1 MGLCDVKATVPNE
14 YAKSGK
20 AFGGAEQ
27 SLDALTESGFELPS
41 ESDIE
46 VDLLAEEERNEQMEK
61 LRSAIAS
68 LSERQR
74 FILQEVYFHNQT
86 QEKVA
91 IQLQISQQ
99 AVSRTLKKA
108 IANLKKYFGSKEVL
122 CGIDLSVP
130 EHSIFGFIG
139 KNGAGKTTTMKA
151 ILGLLKADSGEI
163 YVMGEK
169 VHFGQT
175 NTNRHI
181 GYLPDVPEFYSYMT
195 PMEYLSL
202 CGEVCGMDKTDIVTR
217 SKELLELVG
226 LGKEYHRI
234 KGFSRGMKQRL
245 GIAQALL
252 NRPKLLICDE
262 PTSALDP
269 AGRKEILDILLAAK
283 EQTTVLFSTHILSDV
298 ERICTEVAF
307 LHDGKIAMQGTIA
320 ELRNKRVSDGFII
333 EIEQKG
339 VADALINVF
348 GDFQY
353 TEKNS
358 LVFHGSEDRF
368 FDIMKY
374 IAENRIPIQRIERIE
389 PTLESLFL
397 EVTK

>member
-1 MGLCDVKATVPNE
+1 MDV
-14 YAKSGK
+14 
-20 AFGGAEQ
+20 
-27 SLDALTESGFELPS
+27 
-41 ESDIE
+41 
-46 VDLLAEEERNEQMEK
+46 LAMQ
-61 LRSAIAS
+61 
-68 LSERQR
+68 
-74 FILQEVYFHNQT
+74 
-86 QEKVA
+86 
-91 IQLQISQQ
+91 
-99 AVSRTLKKA
+99 
-108 IANLKKYFGSKEVL
+108 NLKKRFGSKEVL
-122 CGIDLSVP
+122 CGLDLSVP

-151 ILGLLKADSGEI
+151 IVGLLKPDSGELF
-163 YVMGEK
+163 VMGEK

-175 NTNRHI
+175 STNRYI

-195 PMEYLSL
+195 PPEYLKL
-202 CGEVCGMDKTDIVTR
+202 CGEVSGMNKSDIETR

-226 LGKEYHRI
+226 LGRERRRI

-269 AGRKEILDILLAAK
+269 AGRKEILDILLAVR

-298 ERICTEVAF
+298 ERICTEAAF
-307 LHDGKIAMQGTIA
+307 LNEGKIAMQGTIA
-320 ELRNKRVSDGFII
+320 ELRSKRSSDGFII
-333 EIEQKG
+333 ETVQKE
-339 VADALINVF
+339 AAHTLIKAF
-348 GDFQY
+348 GDLRR
-353 TEKNS
+353 TEQNE

-368 FDIMKY
+368 FAIMQY
-374 IAENRIPIQRIERIE
+374 VAENRISVQKIEQRE